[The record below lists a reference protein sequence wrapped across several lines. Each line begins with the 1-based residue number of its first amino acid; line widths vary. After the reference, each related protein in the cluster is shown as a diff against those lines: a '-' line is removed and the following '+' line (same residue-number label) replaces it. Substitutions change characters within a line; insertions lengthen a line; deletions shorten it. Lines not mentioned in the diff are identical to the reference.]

1 MKILAVDDDEI
12 VLDLMLNTMRAAG
25 FTEVS
30 LASSAHQAMRIMA
43 ASKTMFDCIFLDIQ
57 MPGMNGIELCNVIRR
72 TPGYRR
78 TPIIMITAMQEKFYI
93 SQAFAAGATDYVTKP
108 FDALELCTRML
119 LAEERCAERHVYAD
133 RVCSVRALHDSAM
146 STEPK
151 FELSKELTLGTVPGV
166 IDLLA
171 LENYLQQ
178 VSGNAQSRTELFAL
192 RVAGIED
199 IHLKSSSSGFLYTLT
214 DIAEAI
220 TDNIRGADVMIAY
233 AGNGAF
239 VCVVEGQNGVDTAA
253 LEVSVRQALGHM
265 EFFYDN
271 GLPFWVDAFVGSAI
285 KMASQSGA
293 MIEKDILKVIA
304 YAEQR
309 VIDQTTSSPKS
320 RPTDEV
326 PVLRLMS

>member
-12 VLDLMLNTMRAAG
+12 VLELMMNTMRAAG
-25 FTEVS
+25 FTDVS
-30 LASSAHQAMRIMA
+30 LASSARQAMRIMA
-43 ASKTMFDCIFLDIQ
+43 ASPTMFDCIFLDIQ

-119 LAEERCAERHVYAD
+119 LAEERCAERHIYKD
-133 RVCSVRALHDSAM
+133 RVCTVRAFDDSAM
-146 STEPK
+146 ASEPK

-178 VSGNAQSRTELFAL
+178 VSRSGPSRTELFAV
-192 RVAGIED
+192 RVADIEE
-199 IHLKSSSSGFLYTLT
+199 IHTKSSSSGFLYTLT
-214 DIAEAI
+214 DIADAI
-220 TDNIRGADVMIAY
+220 TDNIRGSEFMIAY

-239 VCVVEGQNGVDTAA
+239 VCVVEGQTPVDTAE
-253 LEVSVRQALGHM
+253 LEASVRQALQHM

-271 GLPFWVDAFVGSAI
+271 GLPFWVDAFIGTSIRVTSP
-285 KMASQSGA
+285 SGA
-293 MIEKDILKVIA
+293 MIDKDILKVIA

-309 VIDQTTSSPKS
+309 AFDKSMSSRRS
-320 RPTDEV
+320 GAAADT